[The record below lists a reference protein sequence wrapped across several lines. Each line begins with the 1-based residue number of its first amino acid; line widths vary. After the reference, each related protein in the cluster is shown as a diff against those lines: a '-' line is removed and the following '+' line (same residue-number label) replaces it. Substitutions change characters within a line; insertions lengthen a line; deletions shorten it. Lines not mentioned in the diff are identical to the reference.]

1 MSIYLI
7 FISAAI
13 AASVLDI
20 LGSAIYK
27 IGKLDGY
34 SKACDDMLR
43 DMERLEDMTK
53 VEITETTPEAADPE
67 EAWLTIK

>member
-13 AASVLDI
+13 AASVLAI

-34 SKACDDMLR
+34 SKACDDIMR
-43 DMERLEDMTK
+43 DMESLENMTK
-53 VEITETTPEAADPE
+53 VRILETTTEAAE
-67 EAWLTIK
+67 QEKAWITIK

>member
-13 AASVLDI
+13 AASVLAI
-20 LGSAIYK
+20 FGSAIYK

-34 SKACDDMLR
+34 SKACDDIMR
-43 DMERLEDMTK
+43 DMERLENRRKHGSLSNDT
-53 VEITETTPEAADPE
+53 
-67 EAWLTIK
+67 